1 MPTSQRYPS
10 VQAQEDQV
18 LAKDIESPAKTTE
31 DRAVARRSRGRV
43 DARKVVKPLRSVAI
57 FGAVGALVAAVALP
71 AYAATKP
78 SEATAT
84 VQQLAA
90 VDAQSLVVASDATA
104 ASLSRGTFTATTPDE
119 IEKKKAEEAAA
130 ARAAAAA
137 SATTASSSSFN
148 IGNYALVSPGSGEVR
163 YPLPQGSYSVSRT
176 VGGAHQGA
184 DMLAPAGTPIYAAAA
199 GVVRASAESIGGYG
213 VCVMLDSVV
222 GGQRVQTTYGHMIY
236 GSRQVQAGET
246 VAAGQLIGFVG
257 STGRSTAN
265 HLHFEV
271 HVNGGLMEPI
281 AWLAAN
287 AG

>member
-1 MPTSQRYPS
+1 M
-10 VQAQEDQV
+10 V
-18 LAKDIESPAKTTE
+18 KDIESPAKTIE
-31 DRAVARRSRGRV
+31 DRAVARTTGARAGSR
-43 DARKVVKPLRSVAI
+43 KIVKPLRSVAI

-71 AYAATKP
+71 AYASSKP
-78 SEATAT
+78 AETAT
-84 VQQLAA
+84 TIQQLAA
-90 VDAQSLVVASDATA
+90 VDAQSLVVASEATA
-104 ASLSRGTFTATTPDE
+104 APLNRGTFTATTPDE
-119 IEKKKAEEAAA
+119 IAKKKAEEAAA
-130 ARAAAAA
+130 ARAAAVA
-137 SATTASSSSFN
+137 STAGFD

-176 VGGAHQGA
+176 IGGAHNGI

-236 GSRQVQAGET
+236 GSRQVEAGQT
-246 VAAGQLIGFVG
+246 VEAGQLIGFVG

-271 HVNGGLMEPI
+271 WVNGGLMEPA